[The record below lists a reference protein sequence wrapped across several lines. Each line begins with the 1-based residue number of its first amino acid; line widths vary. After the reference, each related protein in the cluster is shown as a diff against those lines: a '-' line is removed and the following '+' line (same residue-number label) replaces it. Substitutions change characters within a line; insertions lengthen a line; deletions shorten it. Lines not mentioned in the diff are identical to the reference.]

1 MDLGPQIVKNSY
13 QYLLVQSGANPIRL
27 GANGSVNWSAGGV
40 VDNSSTQTIA
50 GTKTFSS
57 TIVGSINGNAAT
69 VTNGVYLVGD
79 QTIAGTKTFSSN
91 VNANITGNAGSVTN
105 GIYATGNQTISG
117 VKTFAST
124 VSASIT
130 GNAGSVTNGV
140 YLTGNQTIAGTKTFS
155 STVNASI
162 TGNAGSVT
170 NGVYVTGN
178 QTIGGVKTFS
188 STVNA
193 NITGNAGSVT
203 SGVYFR
209 LNTPPSQITQED
221 ENKVLLLQYGDSVW
235 FKDDNN
241 VSILLAGSGNQG
253 GGNEPI
259 VTNVSLNSDES
270 VTSLGTFPS
279 AGKYRVRLDN
289 FVSSNYV
296 GGGDG
301 FGIGRDNVNFP
312 TGVFSNIIIDDAD
325 GMYLTTE
332 NSSLNSEGQLVLDVT
347 QDYDSWTN
355 VMFIEFLVTVD
366 TSFNWQGY
374 DFIQELESGMNVDF
388 TVTITPEEYTVV
400 YTLTE
405 TLTALSG
412 GINPVNSVTLPS
424 GEYVVN
430 IAVSNINMLNWGEN
444 LIKFDS
450 SASSTIFSEP
460 NVNTLASLVVL
471 GGGTA
476 VEFQIGDP
484 SFEPDQNGSL
494 VVNIN
499 EEATIS
505 FSNTSFLPSENDSV
519 DVTITFE

>member
-40 VDNSSTQTIA
+40 ADLTGTQTIG

-105 GIYATGNQTISG
+105 GVYATGNQTISGVKTFATGIVAPNVVYNTGDQTISGSKTFVSTVNANITGNAGSVTNGVYATGNQTISG

-155 STVNASI
+155 STVSASI

-209 LNTPPSQITQED
+209 LNTPPSQITPED

-241 VSILLAGSGNQG
+241 VSILLAGSGDEVQPIIL
-253 GGNEPI
+253 NE
-259 VTNVSLNSDES
+259 SLIGDE
-270 VTSLGTFPS
+270 TF
-279 AGKYRVRLDN
+279 
-289 FVSSNYV
+289 
-296 GGGDG
+296 
-301 FGIGRDNVNFP
+301 
-312 TGVFSNIIIDDAD
+312 
-325 GMYLTTE
+325 E
-332 NSSLNSEGQLVLDVT
+332 
-347 QDYDSWTN
+347 
-355 VMFIEFLVTVD
+355 D
-366 TSFNWQGY
+366 TSQ
-374 DFIQELESGMNVDF
+374 
-388 TVTITPEEYTVV
+388 TVTIPAGTYTVSLEMQDYVTTGYTPPV
-400 YTLTE
+400 YFELKYDTGEATFDE
-405 TLTALSG
+405 NSIDPGNFIDINVISG
-412 GINPVNSVTLPS
+412 GQTAEVFFDELANQSGSIQVTVTQETQFYVLVNFNRQ
-424 GEYVVN
+424 G
-430 IAVSNINMLNWGEN
+430 
-444 LIKFDS
+444 DS
-450 SASSTIFSEP
+450 STFI
-460 NVNTLASLVVL
+460 
-471 GGGTA
+471 
-476 VEFQIGDP
+476 
-484 SFEPDQNGSL
+484 
-494 VVNIN
+494 
-499 EEATIS
+499 
-505 FSNTSFLPSENDSV
+505 
-519 DVTITFE
+519 ITFTQS